1 MASGDY
7 ELAAR
12 VWQSLKDQGYW
23 TPSTAA
29 ARLAFPLS
37 LEHVASGQAAL
48 AQFRIAE
55 QSFEARLASLDTLSA
70 SADDTAW
77 VTGMLR
83 VFTSEHPEREEASAK
98 FDEWRAKL
106 GHTDWLEW
114 LATEDVHELMLEWRE
129 LDETAKWL
137 DRMPDELAILDE
149 LSQEQ
154 RRRAAEARELIT
166 SRGLLERREALAT
179 TIEAM
184 DERIADVSRAKPTP
198 SAEWF
203 APLAQPDEAK
213 LLAKIARMR
222 AVLERA
228 SAAGKGDRAKGIAER
243 LARIEGLVFWQ
254 IADDEPARLRKLVKA
269 NRANRALLADIDSRI
284 ARVQSAEHGLATG
297 VQTDFLAFQTRA
309 DAIAEAVHKARDL
322 RQGMLAAQ
330 LREGIRRERG
340 QVEKYLLLT
349 RIAIA
354 RAMDQIAMKSDGDEA
369 IAVTPGAG
377 R

>member
-1 MASGDY
+1 
-7 ELAAR
+7 
-12 VWQSLKDQGYW
+12 
-23 TPSTAA
+23 
-29 ARLAFPLS
+29 
-37 LEHVASGQAAL
+37 
-48 AQFRIAE
+48 
-55 QSFEARLASLDTLSA
+55 
-70 SADDTAW
+70 
-77 VTGMLR
+77 MLR

-243 LARIEGLVFWQ
+243 LARIEGIVFWQ
-254 IADDEPARLRKLVKA
+254 IADNEPARLRKLVKA
-269 NRANRALLADIDSRI
+269 NRANGERLADIDSRI

-330 LREGIRRERG
+330 LREGIRRERA

-369 IAVTPGAG
+369 IAATPGVG